1 MEQEEDTEKEDGAK
15 SVVGGAAVK
24 PKRGVLKHARVHL
37 RSANEELTAFQIET
51 AYELVSVVTFQ
62 Q

>member
-37 RSANEELTAFQIET
+37 RQRTRS
-51 AYELVSVVTFQ
+51 
-62 Q
+62 